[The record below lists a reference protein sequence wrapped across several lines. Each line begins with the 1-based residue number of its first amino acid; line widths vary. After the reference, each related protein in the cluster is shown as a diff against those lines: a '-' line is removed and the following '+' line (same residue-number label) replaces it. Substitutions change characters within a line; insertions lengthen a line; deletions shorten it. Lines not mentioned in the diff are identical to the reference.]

1 MQAALFYAGV
11 GWMVY
16 KKYQQM
22 QLASTV
28 EGVEKAEQEQN
39 ELNKPDSFLPS
50 AVIQKVKKTIDG
62 GTCYDEVNTDL
73 DGTQRSEIQQEFAA
87 REAIKP
93 TFEAGPQPEGVYL
106 EMTNKW

>member
-11 GWMVY
+11 GLMVY

-22 QLASTV
+22 QLANTV
-28 EGVEKAEQEQN
+28 DGVERAEQEQN
-39 ELNKPDSFLPS
+39 ELNEPDSFLPS
-50 AVIQKVKKTIDG
+50 SVIQKAKKTIDG

-73 DGTQRSEIQQEFAA
+73 DSTQRSEIQREFAA

-93 TFEAGPQPEGVYL
+93 AFEEGPQPEGVYL
-106 EMTNKW
+106 EMANKW

>member
-73 DGTQRSEIQQEFAA
+73 DSTQRSEIQQEFAA
-87 REAIKP
+87 RESIKP
-93 TFEAGPQPEGVYL
+93 AFEAGPQPEGVYL
-106 EMTNKW
+106 EMANKW